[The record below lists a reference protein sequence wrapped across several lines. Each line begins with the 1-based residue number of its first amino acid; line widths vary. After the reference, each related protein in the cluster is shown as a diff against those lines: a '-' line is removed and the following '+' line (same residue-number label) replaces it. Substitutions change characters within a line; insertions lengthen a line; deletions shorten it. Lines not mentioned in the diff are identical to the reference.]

1 MKKDHYI
8 YWVLAITLVALLFN
22 LNSWGVLE
30 ASEARYA
37 EISREMFRS
46 GDLFHPTL
54 LNIYH
59 YHKPPITFWL
69 TGISF
74 QVFGVNAFGA
84 RFFLQLSMVAQGW
97 LVYLISQQLLS
108 TQAKTQT
115 QDKLQD
121 QAKDSQRS
129 LLAAAIYLSLP
140 LTLLGAR
147 NLTTD
152 SFLTTLVLA
161 VIYCMNVY
169 YCKRRVW
176 GIYGSAVTIG
186 VGFLTKG
193 PAIFVVPFFYWGY
206 LMLARRVDYRVPIK
220 HLLVALVLC
229 VGIGLSWYVYV
240 VHQVPGL
247 SDYFIG
253 RQVVARVSDDQAFG
267 RAKPDW
273 YYPLVLITTT
283 LPWGVLFV
291 TSLLSARY
299 KVFKLANVRQI
310 SLYWIALPFVIFA
323 LSSSKLMLYLLPLY
337 PGIALV
343 FACLL
348 ANIVRSDLKRLTQ
361 VFFVFY
367 GVIGAIALLGPLIA
381 QRSGVD
387 IETTLPM
394 VLSALLLLLAP
405 VLVCRFLQLSSLR
418 LGIMALFSV
427 LAIAIYS
434 GYFIGANELL
444 IGGTRPLA
452 RFIQAQGLQD
462 EPVMVYGK
470 LLPSLAFNLDRD
482 IITISDDGEGYG
494 VERETQFQADGERG
508 DRWKQFWIYPDQPD
522 SKRYLEKLVQVP
534 SVLVVRGATPD
545 NIPGSRAWM
554 LQAYPQRETIG
565 RWILFYRRG

>member
-1 MKKDHYI
+1 MKKDRYI
-8 YWVLAITLVALLFN
+8 YWMLAVTLVALFLN

-46 GDLFHPTL
+46 GDLSHPTL

-59 YHKPPITFWL
+59 YHKPPVTFWL

-74 QVFGVNAFGA
+74 QLFGVNAFSA
-84 RFFLQLSMVAQGW
+84 RFFLQLSMVAQCG
-97 LVYLISQQLLS
+97 LVYLISQQLFG
-108 TQAKTQT
+108 TQATHPTQSSF
-115 QDKLQD
+115 QD

-129 LLAAAIYLSLP
+129 LLAAVIYLSLP
-140 LTLLGAR
+140 LTLVGAR

-169 YCKRRVW
+169 YCKRHVW

-193 PAIFVVPFFYWGY
+193 PAIFVVPFFYWLY

-240 VHQVPGL
+240 AQQVPGL
-247 SDYFIG
+247 TDYFIG

-267 RAKPDW
+267 RAKPNW
-273 YYPLVLITTT
+273 YYPLVLVTTT

-291 TSLLSARY
+291 TNLLSARY
-299 KVFKLANVRQI
+299 KVFKLADARQI
-310 SLYWIALPFVIFA
+310 SLYWIALPLVIFA
-323 LSSSKLMLYLLPLY
+323 LSSSKLMMYLLPLY

-343 FACLL
+343 LACLL
-348 ANIVRSDLKRLTQ
+348 STVVRSDLKRLTQ
-361 VFFVFY
+361 VFLAFY
-367 GVIGAIALLGPLIA
+367 GVIGAIALLGPFIA
-381 QRSGVD
+381 QRSGVK

-394 VLSALLLLLAP
+394 ILSALLLLLVP
-405 VLVCRFLQLSSLR
+405 VLACRFLQPSNLR
-418 LGIMALFSV
+418 LGLIALFSM

-434 GYFIGANELL
+434 SYFIGANELL

-482 IITISDDGEGYG
+482 IVTISDDAEGYG
-494 VERETQFQADGERG
+494 VERETQFQADGQAG
-508 DRWKQFWIYPDQPD
+508 DRWQRFWIYPDQPD
-522 SKRYLEKLVQVP
+522 SKRYLESLVQSP

-545 NIPGSRAWM
+545 SLPGSRKWM
-554 LQAYPQRETIG
+554 LKDYPQHETIG
-565 RWILFYRRG
+565 RWTLFYRRS